1 MFSLIASRL
10 HRSENNRRHGFRVRG
25 IFVKVLMSPEFQG
38 FMKLRARPSKSAAFQ
53 NKCGASRQINGGNL
67 RVKLQHAPG
76 EIFGKYW

>member
-1 MFSLIASRL
+1 
-10 HRSENNRRHGFRVRG
+10 
-25 IFVKVLMSPEFQG
+25 
-38 FMKLRARPSKSAAFQ
+38 MKLRARPSKSAAFQ